1 MLSSDMG
8 QARHAVLSMMVL
20 GCSALPVSAMIRSPV
35 DSKCQSYGLKGC
47 PELVD
52 GAIAFAEGNK
62 ALGRQKLEAARSL
75 NSPEQL
81 KPFAA
86 ALRALG
92 ENGPEAAASLVTVA
106 DILVP
111 PTSTVTATVVVSDP
125 VPTTV
130 AVGAPLGPNAPPAL
144 GAIVEGRGSNTD
156 QNVQLTVLAL
166 TAPVDPLRLFTK
178 TVTVTAGEI
187 NCDISGDPATC
198 TRRQEG
204 PIIVTDV
211 VASAGC
217 ADRAFLLSAFADT
230 TGFGNAWVVPASMPG
245 IHGARLVVK
254 GGEWLHVGARPAEK
268 ASTAKGACFVTWSGF
283 RPRLVPS
290 VQKE

>member
-1 MLSSDMG
+1 MLSSDMS
-8 QARHAVLSMMVL
+8 QARHAVLSMVVL

-62 ALGRQKLEAARSL
+62 ALGMQKLEAARSL
-75 NSPEQL
+75 NTPEQL

-92 ENGPEAAASLVTVA
+92 ENGPEAAAPLVTVA
-106 DILVP
+106 DLLVP
-111 PTSTVTATVVVSDP
+111 PTNTVTTIVVVSDP
-125 VPTTV
+125 VPTTAV
-130 AVGAPLGPNAPPAL
+130 ADAPLGPNARPAL
-144 GAIVEGRGSNTD
+144 GAVVEGRAD

-178 TVTVTAGEI
+178 SVTVTAGEI

-198 TRRQEG
+198 SRRQEG

-230 TGFGNAWVVPASMPG
+230 TGFGNTWVVPASMPG

-283 RPRLVPS
+283 RPRLVPAAPR
-290 VQKE
+290 E